1 MASER
6 RMVHRVGWAAAV
18 LQLSP
23 MNERTDKL
31 ISNLLKL
38 GSIIAGLVLWHV
50 LAVYVVNDPT
60 FLVSP
65 VVVVQ
70 TAYDMLF
77 VNGELYPH
85 LFASSWIFFYGFV
98 LAIVIGVPL
107 GFIMALSTT
116 VRDYV
121 NPWMSTLYTTPRI
134 AFAPVLLLWFGIGG
148 GAKVAIVFL
157 GCFFPVLINSYY
169 GMRVVNR
176 EYVELAR
183 SFRLTSRAL
192 FMKIL
197 LPASVPF
204 ILAGIRLSI
213 GRGLT
218 GVAIAEWFGATE
230 GLGFLVF
237 FAGQTLNIP
246 TLFVGVASFAVLG
259 MLGFEIVR
267 RVETYATPWGKQS
280 QGG

>member
-1 MASER
+1 
-6 RMVHRVGWAAAV
+6 
-18 LQLSP
+18 
-23 MNERTDKL
+23 MNERKDKL
-31 ISNLLKL
+31 VANLLKTA
-38 GSIIAGLVLWHV
+38 SIIAGLLLWHV

-65 VVVVQ
+65 TVVVD

-77 VNGELYPH
+77 VSGELYPH
-85 LFASSWIFFYGFV
+85 LFASSWIFFYGFG
-98 LAIVIGVPL
+98 LSIAAGVPL
-107 GFIMALSTT
+107 GFLMALNPA

-121 NPWMSTLYTTPRI
+121 NPWMTTLYSTPRI

-157 GCFFPVLINSYY
+157 GCLFPILINSYY

-183 SFRLTSRAL
+183 SFRLSSSAL
-192 FMKIL
+192 FLKIL

-204 ILAGIRLSI
+204 ILAGIRLSV

-218 GVAIAEWFGATE
+218 SVAIAEWFGATE
-230 GLGFLVF
+230 GLGYLVF
-237 FAGQTLNIP
+237 FAGQTLNVP
-246 TLFVGVASFAVLG
+246 VLFVGVAAFAVLG
-259 MLGFEIVR
+259 ILGFEMIR
-267 RVETYATPWGKQS
+267 RIEALVTPWRNQA

>member
-1 MASER
+1 MS
-6 RMVHRVGWAAAV
+6 
-18 LQLSP
+18 
-23 MNERTDKL
+23 ERTDKT

-50 LAVYVVNDPT
+50 LAVYVVNDST

-65 VVVVQ
+65 LVVVN

-77 VNGELYPH
+77 VTGELYPH
-85 LFASSWIFFYGFV
+85 LFASGWIFFYGFA
-98 LAIVIGVPL
+98 LAILAGVPL
-107 GFIMALSTT
+107 GFVMALSPA

-121 NPWMSTLYTTPRI
+121 NPWMTTLYSTPRI
-134 AFAPVLLLWFGIGG
+134 AFAPILLLWFGIGG

-157 GCFFPVLINSYY
+157 GCLFPILINSFY

-176 EYVELAR
+176 DYVELAR
-183 SFRLTSRAL
+183 SFRLKPWAL
-192 FMKIL
+192 FVKIL
-197 LPASVPF
+197 LPAAMPF
-204 ILAGIRLSI
+204 VLAGIRLSI

-218 GVAIAEWFGATE
+218 SVAIAEWFGATE
-230 GLGFLVF
+230 GLGYLVF

-246 TLFVGVASFAVLG
+246 TLFVGVAAFAVLG
-259 MLGFEIVR
+259 ILGFEIIR
-267 RVETYATPWGKQS
+267 RVEAFATPWRKES

>member
-1 MASER
+1 
-6 RMVHRVGWAAAV
+6 
-18 LQLSP
+18 
-23 MNERTDKL
+23 MNERTDRL
-31 ISNLLKL
+31 LSNLMKAA
-38 GSIIAGLVLWHV
+38 SIVTGLALWHI

-65 VVVVQ
+65 VVVVR

-77 VNGELYPH
+77 VTGELYPH
-85 LFASSWIFFYGFV
+85 LFASSWIFFYGFG
-98 LAIVIGVPL
+98 LAIVAGVPL
-107 GFIMALSTT
+107 GFGMALSPV

-121 NPWMSTLYTTPRI
+121 NPWMTTLYSTPRI

-157 GCFFPVLINSYY
+157 GCLFPILINSYY

-176 EYVELAR
+176 EYVDLAR
-183 SFRLTSRAL
+183 SFRLKPRAL

-204 ILAGIRLSI
+204 ILAGIRLAI

-218 GVAIAEWFGATE
+218 SVAIAEWFGATE
-230 GLGFLVF
+230 GLGYLVF

-246 TLFVGVASFAVLG
+246 TLFVGVAAFAVLG
-259 MLGFEIVR
+259 ILGFELIR
-267 RVETYATPWGKQS
+267 RVETYATPWRKQS

>member
-1 MASER
+1 
-6 RMVHRVGWAAAV
+6 MVDRVV
-18 LQLSP
+18 LTESRKSYQKKMS
-23 MNERTDKL
+23 ERTDKL

-38 GSIIAGLVLWHV
+38 GSIVAGLWLWHI
-50 LAVYVVNDPT
+50 LAVYIVNDPT

-65 VVVVQ
+65 VIVVK

-77 VNGELYPH
+77 VTGELYPH
-85 LFASSWIFFYGFV
+85 LFASSWIFFYGFG
-98 LAIVIGVPL
+98 LAIVAGVPL
-107 GFIMALSTT
+107 GFVMALSPL

-121 NPWMSTLYTTPRI
+121 NPWMTTLYTTPRI

-157 GCFFPVLINSYY
+157 GCVFPILINSYY

-183 SFRLTSRAL
+183 SFRLKPSAL
-192 FMKIL
+192 FVKIL
-197 LPASVPF
+197 LPASLPF
-204 ILAGIRLSI
+204 ILAGVRLSI

-230 GLGFLVF
+230 GLGYLVF
-237 FAGQTLNIP
+237 FAGQTLNVP
-246 TLFVGVASFAVLG
+246 TLFVGVAAFATLG
-259 MLGFEIVR
+259 ILGFELVR
-267 RVETYATPWGKQS
+267 RVETYVTPWKKEL